1 MYPPI
6 LLKRSCQGIRIPS
19 GETVILEPGIEV
31 SIIQNLG
38 GSFTVRTDGD
48 VLRIAPEDA
57 DALGF
62 APQESSGSTVN
73 SDVSNEEKSSVE
85 EAEVWEALKTC
96 FDPEIPVNIVDLG
109 LVYDLNIEPG
119 EQGSRVTVQMTLTA
133 AGCGMGPTIAGD
145 AQCKILN
152 LSGVEFAQVDVIWD
166 PPWDKSMI
174 TAAGREILGL

>member
-62 APQESSGSTVN
+62 APQESPGSTGQTG
-73 SDVSNEEKSSVE
+73 DSNEEKTSVE
-85 EAEVWEALKTC
+85 ETEVWDALKTC

-109 LVYDLNIEPG
+109 LVYDLKIEPG
-119 EQGSRVTVQMTLTA
+119 EHASRVTVQMTLTA

-152 LSGVEFAQVDVIWD
+152 LAGVEFAQVDVIWD